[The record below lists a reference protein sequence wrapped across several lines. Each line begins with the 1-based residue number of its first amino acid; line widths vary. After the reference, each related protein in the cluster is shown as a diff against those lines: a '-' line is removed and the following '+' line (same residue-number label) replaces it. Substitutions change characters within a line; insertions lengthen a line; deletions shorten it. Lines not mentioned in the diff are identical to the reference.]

1 VDQILDAAECADRNL
16 TDSATG
22 VRPDC
27 RLFSLRHLPEFKA
40 IPHDI
45 TQQRF
50 PRFRLMIKPR
60 LNSAAVAQAC
70 DESLIAG
77 ITNRQDQA
85 LTELFVRYGQR
96 LKSVIGTVVQ
106 EDGEVDD
113 VLQEIMI
120 QIWHSAVRYSPEAGK
135 PLSWLM
141 TIARRRAVDRLRRRQ
156 AYCRAKER
164 FEKQLP
170 QHLNGV
176 HHRYVD
182 EEVTRT
188 DLRRFL
194 EEKLQLLPPFQ
205 SEAIRLSFF
214 NGLTHCEIAAATR
227 APLGTVKTRLE
238 LGLQKLTQA
247 MRPFRHKI

>member
-1 VDQILDAAECADRNL
+1 
-16 TDSATG
+16 
-22 VRPDC
+22 
-27 RLFSLRHLPEFKA
+27 
-40 IPHDI
+40 
-45 TQQRF
+45 
-50 PRFRLMIKPR
+50 MIKPR
-60 LNSAAVAQAC
+60 LNGAAVAQAC

-77 ITNRQDQA
+77 ITDRQEQA

-96 LKSVIGTVVQ
+96 IKSLIGTVLH
-106 EDGEVDD
+106 EEGEVDD
-113 VLQEIMI
+113 VLQDIML
-120 QIWHSAVRYSPEAGK
+120 QIWQSAARYSPKVGK

-141 TIARRRAVDRLRRRQ
+141 TIARRRAIDRLRRRQ

-164 FEKQLP
+164 FEKELP

-176 HHRYVD
+176 HRHSVVD

-188 DLRRFL
+188 DMRRFV

-214 NGLTHCEIAAATR
+214 NGLSHCEIAAQMRT
-227 APLGTVKTRLE
+227 PLGTVKTRLE

-247 MRPFRHKI
+247 MRPLRHKI